1 VSTDGISIGSF
12 STIAAGFAAAT
23 AAE

>member
-12 STIAAGFAAAT
+12 SAFAAGFEAAA